1 MRLPRPER
9 AIDGDLALDLNQVG
23 SDVLPRA
30 RLHAS
35 TGALLL
41 PELLYARV
49 RKITH
54 NGIVITGYEFIARS
68 THSKSNVERY
78 PQCWW
83 VLVHTLSAAQA
94 AGLGECFE
102 DEIMEPESW
111 ISDGKTA
118 NR

>member
-9 AIDGDLALDLNQVG
+9 AIDGDLALDFNQVG
-23 SDVLPRA
+23 SDMLPRA
-30 RLHAS
+30 RLLTSA
-35 TGALLL
+35 GALLL

-68 THSKSNVERY
+68 SHSKSNVERH

-102 DEIMEPESW
+102 DEVMDSDSW
-111 ISDGKTA
+111 INVGKTA
-118 NR
+118 DR